1 MQLTNVSRREFMKQ
15 VAAGS
20 AGILMLEP
28 FLRIRE
34 SFAAA
39 LASVPRR
46 PESASDFVQL
56 REQYSLAP
64 DVIYFN
70 HGSIGTIPKPV
81 QKAHEQYLRVCES
94 NPWLHMWGGEWEAPR
109 EKVRSKA
116 AAVLHC
122 QPDEV
127 AITHNTTEAFN
138 LLAQGLPIGAGDEV
152 LFSSINH
159 PGASICWFHHS
170 QKLGYTVR
178 QFDFPVARAAEL
190 TEDEL
195 LDLYD
200 RQISPRTRVLVF
212 PYLDNMIGVRHPIH
226 RLARLAKARGVRYV
240 AVDAAQIV
248 GMLPVSVGDS
258 AVDVLATSPHK
269 WLQAPKGLGL
279 LYVRK
284 AVQPDIHPMWVT
296 WGQNR
301 WKGTARIFEDYG
313 TRNMPEL
320 LALGDAIAFNLRIA
334 AEKREARLRHLWQF
348 FRQRVT
354 AHPKL
359 EWRSPQHWPISA
371 SLYAVEVKGHKST
384 DVARLLFEKEGF
396 VMRPFATK
404 ELNTLRIT
412 PNVFS
417 TEEEMERFFV
427 AIERYF

>member
-1 MQLTNVSRREFMKQ
+1 MSTANVSRRDFIKQ
-15 VAAGS
+15 ISTGS
-20 AGILMLEP
+20 AGLLMLEP

-34 SFAAA
+34 TFTSA
-39 LASVPRR
+39 LAAVPSQ
-46 PESASDFVQL
+46 PQTAEDFIQL
-56 REQYSLAP
+56 RRYYSLAD

-94 NPWLHMWGGEWEAPR
+94 NPWLYMWGGEWEEPR
-109 EKVRSKA
+109 EEVRRKA

-138 LLAQGLPIGAGDEV
+138 LLAQGLPLGPGDEV

-159 PGASICWFHHS
+159 PGASICWFHHAR
-170 QKLGYTVR
+170 KHGYTVR
-178 QFDFPVARAAEL
+178 RFDFPMARAAKL

-200 RQISPRTRVLVF
+200 RQISSKTRVLVF
-212 PYLDNMIGVRHPIH
+212 PYLDNMIGVRHPVH
-226 RLARLAKARGVRYV
+226 KLAKLAKAKGVRYV
-240 AVDAAQIV
+240 AVDGAQAV
-248 GMLPVSVGDS
+248 GMLPVSLKPS
-258 AVDVLATSPHK
+258 AVDVFATSPHK
-269 WLQAPKGLGL
+269 WLQAPKGIGL
-279 LYVRK
+279 LFVRK
-284 AVQPDIHPMWVT
+284 SIQSEIHPMWVT
-296 WGQNR
+296 WGQER

-320 LALGDAIAFNLRIA
+320 LALGDAIAFNMRIA

-348 FRQRVT
+348 FRQRVL

-371 SLYAVEVKGHKST
+371 SLYAVEVKGQKST

-396 VMRPFATK
+396 VMRPFATS

-417 TEEEMERFFV
+417 AEEEMERFFA
-427 AIERYF
+427 AIDRYF